1 MTPESPPTSTRPLL
15 HHRPQLPTSRDGV
28 SSAGVCRG
36 LQRALLVA
44 AAALGVAL
52 IALLDL
58 ATESRLSIS
67 LLYLLPVTACAWCGG
82 FSDGILLSLG
92 GSIAWHLVEWDEN
105 PALPPSVRV
114 WNGILRFGTLALM
127 SSLVSRL
134 RISIVRE
141 RLLART
147 DALTGAANGR
157 TFYETAEAEAERARR
172 GERPL
177 TLAYFDLDDFKQLN
191 DRLGHAA
198 GDEALRCV
206 VQTIQLHLRN
216 ADLLARLGG
225 DEFALLLPE
234 TGAEGAAT
242 LLTRLQEQLSRE
254 LRRRGWPVTLS
265 VGAVTFLRPLADI
278 DLMIQRV
285 DALMYGA
292 KRRGKGRVEHAVV
305 TEAEALADPRLGV
318 DRRATARALS
328 TRTARIRREG
338 VEQEEFGAVRNV
350 SAGGIALHLDNRLPD
365 DTVLVVEPLA
375 SGVRTLLA
383 RVKHSA
389 ADEGGWRH
397 GCELSTRLSVEELS
411 FWMGE
416 QEAVPQGIGNRE

>member
-1 MTPESPPTSTRPLL
+1 M
-15 HHRPQLPTSRDGV
+15 
-28 SSAGVCRG
+28 
-36 LQRALLVA
+36 QRALLFVA
-44 AAALGVAL
+44 AGLGVAV
-52 IALLDL
+52 IALLDC
-58 ATESRLSIS
+58 ATESRLSFS

-92 GSIAWHLVEWDEN
+92 GSIAWHLVDWGEN

-114 WNGILRFGTLALM
+114 WNGIIRFGTLALM

-134 RISIVRE
+134 RVSIVRE

-147 DALTGAANGR
+147 DPLTGAANGR
-157 TFYETAEAEAERARR
+157 TFYETAGAETERARR

-177 TLAYFDLDDFKQLN
+177 TLAYFDLDNFKQLN

-206 VQTIQLHLRN
+206 VHTIQLHLRS

-234 TGAEGAAT
+234 TGTEGASA
-242 LLTRLQEQLSRE
+242 LLSRLQEHLARE
-254 LRRRGWPVTLS
+254 MRRKGWPVTLS

-292 KRRGKGRVEHAVV
+292 KRMGKGRVEHAVV
-305 TEAEALADPRLGV
+305 TEAEALAEPRPGI

-328 TRTARIRREG
+328 NRTARIRREG
-338 VEQEEFGAVRNV
+338 EEQEEFAAVRDV
-350 SAGGIALHLDNRLPD
+350 SCGGIALHLDNRLPD
-365 DTVLVVEPLA
+365 DMVLVVEPLA
-375 SGVRTLLA
+375 SGARTLLA

-389 ADEGGWRH
+389 PEEGGWRH
-397 GCELSTRLSVEELS
+397 GCELSTRLSAEELV

-416 QEAVPQGIGNRE
+416 QEPARSGNAEAGAKNAE